1 MAKHSHKARPAADAA
16 TDRLRRAIVPT
27 LICIYAV
34 LRLPPWL
41 PRVVGTSLD
50 ASWRWAF
57 HEVWRLG
64 LQHGTEFVF
73 SSGPWGFVITETYHP
88 ATYGL
93 MLGIYLGA
101 SLVLALAL
109 WGILRLEI
117 RRPWMTLI
125 AAVVF
130 IEAIGLWDVS
140 QTLFFHLGLAL
151 LAGRWL
157 QTARAEPFRPARLE
171 AALVVAMALASQMKF
186 TYFVFALVCLAVA
199 AADELRRRRFPWLVV
214 TYGGSWLIFW
224 ILAGQSISGIP
235 EYLRQAV
242 EIAGGFNAAMGVR
255 GPVPEVVLY
264 AVAAVLLV
272 GFWSLASRER
282 GRPWSWLP
290 AGGLAVLLFLLFKVA
305 FVRHD
310 GHALTPAPLLVPWS
324 LVCLAPAWS
333 RFGTVLQ
340 KLLAVSSVAAALVF
354 AGTVVG
360 HYRDLS
366 LPRLTIQNLGGW
378 PARLAAAGGTVL
390 GSDRWAR
397 RHEEAAARIRE
408 RLPLS
413 NISGTVDLYPVSTA
427 YVLAHGLDYRP
438 RPVHHSYSA
447 YTPRLAAMNAQHL
460 RGPAAPETILFEVA
474 PIDGRFPALD
484 DGPSWPELL
493 TRYEPVAAVGRRFL
507 RLDRATQPRRFSL
520 EALTDREVHLGQ
532 RVALDGIAAGEP
544 IWAKVELRP
553 TRIGR
558 LQSIL
563 YKSPTV
569 TLSIETANGVRRT
582 YRFLPALA
590 AAGFLI
596 SPKIDR
602 VDDFAKLMQPDA
614 TRLLARQRV
623 VAITIEGAN
632 ETRIDRAYRSSYRLQ
647 LWRLDLGHRRA
658 GRRE

>member
-1 MAKHSHKARPAADAA
+1 MAKHSHKARPAANTA
-16 TDRLRRAIVPT
+16 TDRLHRAIVPT

-88 ATYGL
+88 ATFSL

-130 IEAIGLWDVS
+130 IETIGLWDIS

-157 QTARAEPFRPARLE
+157 QTIRATPFRPAGVE
-171 AALVVAMALASQMKF
+171 HALVVAMALASQMKF
-186 TYFVFALVCLAVA
+186 TYFIIALVCLAVA
-199 AADELRRRRFPWLVV
+199 TADDLRRRKFPWLVA
-214 TYGGSWLIFW
+214 TYGGSWLLFW
-224 ILAGQSISGIP
+224 VLAGQSIRGIP
-235 EYLRQAV
+235 DYLRQAV
-242 EIAGGFNAAMGVR
+242 EFARGFNAAMGQQ
-255 GPVPEVVLY
+255 GPVSEVVLY
-264 AVAAVLLV
+264 AIAATLLV

-282 GRPWSWLP
+282 GRPWSGLP
-290 AGGLAVLLFLLFKVA
+290 VGGLAVLLCLLFKVA

-324 LVCLAPAWS
+324 LVCLAVAWS
-333 RFGTVLQ
+333 RFGTVFQ

-360 HYRDLS
+360 HYRELS
-366 LPRLTIQNLGGW
+366 LPRLTIQNLGHW

-390 GSDRWAR
+390 GSDRWAL

-408 RLPLS
+408 RLPLPE
-413 NISGTVDLYPVSTA
+413 IGGTVDLYPVSTA
-427 YVLAHGLDYRP
+427 YILAHGLDYRP
-438 RPVHHSYSA
+438 RPVHHSYAA
-447 YTPRLAAMNAQHL
+447 YTPRLATLNAQHL
-460 RGPAAPETILFEVA
+460 RGPAAPETILFEIA

-507 RLDRATQPRRFSL
+507 RLDRAQQPRRFAL
-520 EALTDREVHLGQ
+520 EPLTDREFRLGE

-544 IWAKVELRP
+544 IWAEVELRP

-558 LQSIL
+558 LRSML
-563 YKSPTV
+563 YKPPIV
-569 TLSIETANGVRRT
+569 ALSIETANGVRRT
-582 YRFLPALA
+582 YRFLPDLA
-590 AAGFLI
+590 AGGFLI
-596 SPKIDR
+596 SPEIDR
-602 VDDFAKLMQPDA
+602 VDDFAKLMRPDA
-614 TRLLARQRV
+614 ARLLTGQRV
-623 VAITIEGAN
+623 IGITIDGAS
-632 ETRIDRAYRSSYRLQ
+632 ETRIDRAYQSSYRLR
-647 LWRLDLGHRRA
+647 LWRLDLGHRTPD
-658 GRRE
+658 